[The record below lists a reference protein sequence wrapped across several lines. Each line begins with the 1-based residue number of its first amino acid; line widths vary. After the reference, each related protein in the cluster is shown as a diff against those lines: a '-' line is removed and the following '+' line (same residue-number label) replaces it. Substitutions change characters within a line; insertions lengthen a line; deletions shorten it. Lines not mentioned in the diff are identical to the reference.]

1 MPSQV
6 FSITGLHCQSCV
18 QTVGD
23 KLRSHEAVQKADVSL
38 HPPQVTLET
47 HHPLSADEVN
57 AWLAPLRRYHVG
69 DLNKPAPPPP
79 QEEPR
84 ATTWKPLILLLVFL
98 LSVTAASQI
107 SAGRFD
113 LDSSMRIFMGGFFI
127 AFSFFKFLDLR
138 GFAEAY
144 RGYDLVAKAWPP
156 YGFVYPFLEFGLGL
170 AYVANWKP
178 VAVNAATAI
187 LMAVSLAG
195 VLRAVMSKKHIRCA
209 CLGTVFNLPMSTIT
223 VIEDGLMFVMAVI
236 MLM

>member
-18 QTVGD
+18 QSVGER
-23 KLRSHEAVQKADVSL
+23 LRTHDAVENAEVSL
-38 HPPQVTLET
+38 HPPQVTVQT
-47 HHPLSADEVN
+47 RRPLSAAEVN
-57 AWLAPLRRYHVG
+57 AWLAPLERYQVG
-69 DLNKPAPPPP
+69 DLNKPPAEP
-79 QEEPR
+79 EETP
-84 ATTWKPLILLLVFL
+84 ANETWKPLLLLLGFL
-98 LSVTAASQI
+98 LAVTAATQAA
-107 SAGRFD
+107 AGRFD

-138 GFAEAY
+138 GFADAY

-156 YGFVYPFLEFGLGL
+156 YGLIYPFLELGLGL
-170 AYVANWKP
+170 AYVANWWP
-178 VAVNAATAI
+178 TAVNVATAV

-195 VLRAVMSKKHIRCA
+195 VVRAVLSKKRMRCA
-209 CLGTVFNLPMSTIT
+209 CLGTVFNLPMSTVT